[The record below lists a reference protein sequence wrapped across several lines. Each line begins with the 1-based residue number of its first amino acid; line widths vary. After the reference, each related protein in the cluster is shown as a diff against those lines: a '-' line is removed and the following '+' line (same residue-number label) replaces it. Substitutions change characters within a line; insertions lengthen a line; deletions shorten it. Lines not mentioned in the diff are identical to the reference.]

1 MSRGCRL
8 DNSRP
13 IQIIGSL
20 QHVVEDKIAASTST
34 RPTEALSQIS
44 KNTYKNIQD
53 VGKED
58 NTVGVSNNAKDDVD
72 IMVDAIRLGL

>member
-1 MSRGCRL
+1 M
-8 DNSRP
+8 
-13 IQIIGSL
+13 
-20 QHVVEDKIAASTST
+20 VEDESAASTST
-34 RPTEALSQIS
+34 RPTKALSHIS

-53 VGKED
+53 IGKED